1 MPRPD
6 KTAPLDGAV
15 SLRSAASLAAGEPLK
30 LGAALGILRDVAEAL
45 DRLHARGAAHGA
57 VCAENIVLDAKGVAR
72 LCHDTLQPPRAS
84 PELRGGSRP
93 DARCDVYGLG
103 AAIQE
108 LLGEAPALP
117 MPIERLLAT
126 MTADDPARRY
136 QSMADVLTAL
146 EACELMTGCR
156 AFRPG
161 HEPGAGGPTR
171 QGLLTVVLLLA
182 LGVLAIA
189 LMAVLSKMPRHGGA
203 EPDLHKELTDSPR
216 PATAKTG
223 PPATK

>member
-6 KTAPLDGAV
+6 KTASLDGVV

-30 LGAALGILRDVAEAL
+30 LGAALGILRDVAKAL
-45 DRLHARGAAHGA
+45 DSLHARGAAHGA
-57 VCAENIVLDAKGVAR
+57 VCAENIVLDARGVAR

-84 PELRGGSRP
+84 PERARGSPP
-93 DARCDVYGLG
+93 DARSDVYGLG

-136 QSMADVLTAL
+136 ESMADVLTAL

-161 HEPGAGGPTR
+161 HEPGAAGPR
-171 QGLLTVVLLLA
+171 QGRLLTVVLLLA
-182 LGVLAIA
+182 LAVLAIG
-189 LMAVLSKMPRHGGA
+189 LMALLRKMPRYGGA
-203 EPDLHKELTDSPR
+203 EPDVHKELTDTPK

-223 PPATK
+223 PPASK